1 MDPYISLDIKDA
13 FLMVPQVEVMYVEIP
28 QRVRESTGK
37 SETHWLLR
45 RCLPGQRNAALRWH
59 QHFEKICEAAGLR
72 SFPGSPTVLR
82 YENLMKKIYVN
93 VHVADILLSRKEVQ
107 RFQDAVGSTL
117 TMKVDLIYQL
127 VESS

>member
-1 MDPYISLDIKDA
+1 MRR
-13 FLMVPQVEVMYVEIP
+13 FLNGRVNVQES
-28 QRVRESTGK
+28 QRPTGYFEGVCQDSAVRRSHGI
-37 SETHWLLR
+37 
-45 RCLPGQRNAALRWH
+45 RN
-59 QHFEKICEAAGLR
+59 QHFAKICEAGGLR

-107 RFQDAVGSTL
+107 WFQDAVGSTL